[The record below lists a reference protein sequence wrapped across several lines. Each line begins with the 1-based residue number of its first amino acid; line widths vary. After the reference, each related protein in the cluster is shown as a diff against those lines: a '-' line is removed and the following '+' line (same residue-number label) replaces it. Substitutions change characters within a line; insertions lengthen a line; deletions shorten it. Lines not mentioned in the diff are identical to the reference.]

1 MISSTKSDKMLVAL
15 KDYKK
20 RYLSKD
26 LTSLD
31 ESGTRIMINTFLTS
45 ILGYQELE
53 EIKTEYMI
61 KGTYAD
67 YMVQIG
73 GKRHFLV
80 EVKAFSIDLSDK
92 HLRQAVNYGAN
103 EGIEWAVLTNGRH
116 FQFYKILF
124 EKPIDAKLVVEVDF
138 NSEEYDPKDAL
149 ELLSYFHR
157 DAIVKN
163 SLDSL
168 WSRYTAL
175 EPVGLAGLLFSPVVV
190 SFLKKELR
198 SKYDTKFEDE
208 DILEALTEV
217 VCSEIPLE
225 KLKIPRF
232 KTAKKKIK
240 VKIDKQSGGIQIV
253 ETQVTEEE
261 KDATAQRQHS
271 AAQ

>member
-1 MISSTKSDKMLVAL
+1 MISSSKSEKMLLSL

-20 RYLSKD
+20 RYLTKNLSD
-26 LTSLD
+26 LD

-53 EIKTEYMI
+53 EIKTEFMI

-67 YMVQIG
+67 YIVQTG

-103 EGIEWAVLTNGRH
+103 EGIEWALLTNGRH

-124 EKPIDAKLVVEVDF
+124 EKPISEKLVFEIDF
-138 NSEEYDPKDAL
+138 NSEDFNLKDAL
-149 ELLSYFHR
+149 ELLIYFHR

-163 SLDSL
+163 SLDNL
-168 WSRYTAL
+168 WARYAAL
-175 EPVGLAGLLFSPVVV
+175 EPAGLAGLLFSPHVV
-190 SFLKKELR
+190 SFLKKELKA
-198 SKYDTKFEDE
+198 KYDTKFEDE

-225 KLKIPRF
+225 RLKIPKF
-232 KTAKKKIK
+232 KTAKKKAK
-240 VKIDKQSGGIQIV
+240 VKVEKADNPIAVLEERIREEMSTSGNR
-253 ETQVTEEE
+253 T
-261 KDATAQRQHS
+261 
-271 AAQ
+271 

>member
-1 MISSTKSDKMLVAL
+1 MISSSKSEKMLLAL

-20 RYLSKD
+20 RYLTKN
-26 LTSLD
+26 LTDLD

-67 YMVQIG
+67 YIVQTG

-116 FQFYKILF
+116 FQFYKIIF
-124 EKPIDAKLVVEVDF
+124 EKPISEKLVFEIDFNAEDFDAKKAVELLTYF
-138 NSEEYDPKDAL
+138 YKDAV
-149 ELLSYFHR
+149 
-157 DAIVKN
+157 VKN
-163 SLDSL
+163 SFDSL
-168 WSRYTAL
+168 WSRFAAL
-175 EPVGLAGLLFSPVVV
+175 EPIGIAGLLFSPHVIT
-190 SFLKKELR
+190 FLKKELKA
-198 SKYDTKFEDE
+198 KYDTKFEDD

-217 VCSEIPLE
+217 VCLEIPLE
-225 KLKIPRF
+225 QLKIPKF
-232 KTAKKKIK
+232 KPVKKKRK
-240 VKIDKQSGGIQIV
+240 VKIDVSIADAITSLDESSDQQSNAV
-253 ETQVTEEE
+253 
-261 KDATAQRQHS
+261 
-271 AAQ
+271 